1 MFKLPKLKIRVYF
14 YHLFALTIVMLMC
27 FYLMYRDM
35 KRIEDNMIKI
45 YNKVNENE
53 LNNKK
58 LMKQFSDVEN
68 FKNSPPKIEKV
79 ELSPLSDDNSPVND
93 NSLKSL
99 LQKVSVLD
107 DSDIK
112 EDKNNQN
119 DNEEDEEKVEDE
131 EVDDDEDE
139 EVDDDEDE
147 EVDDDEDEE
156 VEDKEVDDDK
166 IGKVTID
173 DDMIDELENDV
184 DELLED
190 LNENTLEH
198 NTDYSKLTKEELLAK
213 TNNELKNYL
222 KKVGGSVNGAKNK
235 LVENILNLN

>member
-53 LNNKK
+53 LNNNK

-79 ELSPLSDDNSPVND
+79 ELSPLSDDNLHVND
-93 NSLKSL
+93 NNLKSL
-99 LQKVSVLD
+99 LKKVSVLD

-112 EDKNNQN
+112 KDIDKNNQN
-119 DNEEDEEKVEDE
+119 EDEEI
-131 EVDDDEDE
+131 
-139 EVDDDEDE
+139 
-147 EVDDDEDEE
+147 EDEE
-156 VEDKEVDDDK
+156 VEDEEEEDEEVEDEEDEELDDDEEVDDKED
-166 IGKVTID
+166 IGITVN

-190 LNENTLEH
+190 LNENTLED
-198 NTDYSKLTKEELLAK
+198 NIDYSKLTKEELLEK